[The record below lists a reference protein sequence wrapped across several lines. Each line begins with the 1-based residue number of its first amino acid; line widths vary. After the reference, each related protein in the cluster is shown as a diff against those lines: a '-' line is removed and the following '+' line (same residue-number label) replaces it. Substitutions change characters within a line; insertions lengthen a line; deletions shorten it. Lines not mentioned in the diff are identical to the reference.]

1 MHKSVIIGLLL
12 LTVGL
17 FGVATLNNI
26 ISHAMAQ
33 GSNDNNYYY
42 GDNSNSYYSKYPT
55 DDNKYECR
63 TGPLEGFFVS
73 SVEFCKNVKFDDK
86 RDRDVK
92 IGPQGSQGPK
102 GDTGA
107 TGPQGIPGIQ
117 GLRGFNGTQGP
128 AGPAGTDSTV
138 PGPRGFNGTQ
148 GPPGPSGV
156 VNVSKAYVVWTDDIL
171 GNDEIFFRASQTL
184 DTINISNNT
193 GDSSDPQI
201 TSEGNNV
208 YVVWPDTSNG
218 GLDIFFAVSN
228 DNGQTFST
236 PIILS
241 DTISG
246 VMPQI
251 SVSGNNVYVTW
262 ATSSEI
268 FFAVSNDNG
277 QTFSTINF
285 TNNPSSASVIP
296 QISSE
301 GNNVYVVWPDTG
313 DLFSSLD
320 VFFAVSNDNGQTFST
335 PINLSNT
342 IGYSIF
348 PQISSEGN
356 NVYVVW
362 QDTGATFSSLDIFF
376 AVSNDN
382 GQTFSTINF
391 TNNPSSASVI
401 PQISSEGNNVYV
413 VWPDTGDLFS
423 SLDVFFAVSN
433 DNGQTFSTPINLSN
447 TTGNS
452 GDAQISS
459 EGNNVYVTWQDDTS
473 FLGSSVIGFAV
484 SNDNGQ
490 TFSSPI
496 ILSTTTES
504 SGDPQITSEGNNVY
518 VTWEDTSHGIA
529 EIFFAFSTDNGQTF
543 STPDNLSENTGGSGN
558 PQISS
563 EGNNVYVVWDDNT
576 PGNNDIFFITN
587 NQPFGLFGST
597 LNLSQNDGNSV
608 NPQIS
613 SSS

>member
-128 AGPAGTDSTV
+128 AGPAGADSTV
-138 PGPRGFNGTQ
+138 PGQRGFNGTQ

-277 QTFSTINF
+277 QTFST
-285 TNNPSSASVIP
+285 
-296 QISSE
+296 
-301 GNNVYVVWPDTG
+301 
-313 DLFSSLD
+313 
-320 VFFAVSNDNGQTFST
+320 

-342 IGYSIF
+342 IGFSIF

>member
-128 AGPAGTDSTV
+128 AGPAGADSTV
-138 PGPRGFNGTQ
+138 PGQRGFNGTQ

-156 VNVSKAYVVWTDDIL
+156 VNVSKAYVVWTDNIL

-208 YVVWPDTSNG
+208 YVVWQDTSHG

-241 DTISG
+241 NTVSG
-246 VMPQI
+246 LLPQI

-268 FFAVSNDNG
+268 
-277 QTFSTINF
+277 
-285 TNNPSSASVIP
+285 
-296 QISSE
+296 
-301 GNNVYVVWPDTG
+301 
-313 DLFSSLD
+313 
-320 VFFAVSNDNGQTFST
+320 FFAVSNDNGQTFST

>member
-128 AGPAGTDSTV
+128 AGPAGADSTV
-138 PGPRGFNGTQ
+138 PGQRGFNGTQ

-156 VNVSKAYVVWTDDIL
+156 VNVSKAYVVWTDNIL

-208 YVVWPDTSNG
+208 YVVWQDTSHG

-241 DTISG
+241 NTVSG
-246 VMPQI
+246 LLPQI

-268 FFAVSNDNG
+268 
-277 QTFSTINF
+277 
-285 TNNPSSASVIP
+285 
-296 QISSE
+296 
-301 GNNVYVVWPDTG
+301 
-313 DLFSSLD
+313 
-320 VFFAVSNDNGQTFST
+320 FFAVSNDNGQTFST

-558 PQISS
+558 PHISS

>member
-33 GSNDNNYYY
+33 GSNENNYYY

-268 FFAVSNDNG
+268 
-277 QTFSTINF
+277 
-285 TNNPSSASVIP
+285 
-296 QISSE
+296 
-301 GNNVYVVWPDTG
+301 
-313 DLFSSLD
+313 
-320 VFFAVSNDNGQTFST
+320 FFAVSNDNGQTFST

>member
-208 YVVWPDTSNG
+208 YVVWQDTSHG

-241 DTISG
+241 NTVSG
-246 VMPQI
+246 LLPQI

-262 ATSSEI
+262 ATSSE
-268 FFAVSNDNG
+268 
-277 QTFSTINF
+277 
-285 TNNPSSASVIP
+285 
-296 QISSE
+296 
-301 GNNVYVVWPDTG
+301 
-313 DLFSSLD
+313 
-320 VFFAVSNDNGQTFST
+320 
-335 PINLSNT
+335 
-342 IGYSIF
+342 
-348 PQISSEGN
+348 
-356 NVYVVW
+356 
-362 QDTGATFSSLDIFF
+362 IFF